1 MNKVAVMKSDTL
13 LRLEDNGRVEE
24 RSRLN
29 CVEIP
34 QTSLTDGQSTD
45 LLRCQETTEN
55 NTSIKYRRYGSRLG
69 GVKVRHKRQVLQDM
83 ARPLKHWLYKHRD
96 NPYPTKTEKVLLA
109 LGSHMTL
116 VQVSNWFANARR
128 RLKNTVRQP
137 DLSWALRIK
146 LYNKYIQ
153 GNAERLSVCS
163 DDTDSDDECPL
174 QNPISQSDFGRSS
187 SHKSVLQKQGSVLA
201 MADSANSDDSTSPP
215 SKYKSSLL
223 NRYLNDTLR
232 HMMAAKAD
240 GVTAARKR
248 RSHSESFSSNEC
260 ERDVVSPA
268 SSYETEAN
276 FVYHMDTMDYTS
288 TKSDSD
294 QQQDRGQQRQG
305 DQAWREIHAAVALTS
320 LAQGQSCTAGQSG
333 IAAPGTAT
341 SQGCTR
347 EPLTVMRTTII
358 DRMCVKGST
367 CAQGQS
373 CTVGPTIIDRMCM
386 KGSAPVLRQSC
397 TMGPTLTSRIIQ
409 KSSHISEVQTVKVA
423 LANSV

>member
-1 MNKVAVMKSDTL
+1 
-13 LRLEDNGRVEE
+13 
-24 RSRLN
+24 
-29 CVEIP
+29 
-34 QTSLTDGQSTD
+34 
-45 LLRCQETTEN
+45 
-55 NTSIKYRRYGSRLG
+55 
-69 GVKVRHKRQVLQDM
+69 M

-163 DDTDSDDECPL
+163 DDTNSDDECPL
-174 QNPISQSDFGRSS
+174 QNPISQSNFGRSS
-187 SHKSVLQKQGSVLA
+187 SHKNVLEKQGSVLA
-201 MADSANSDDSTSPP
+201 MGDSANSDDSTLPP

-232 HMMAAKAD
+232 HMMATKAD
-240 GVTAARKR
+240 GVTSGCKR

-260 ERDVVSPA
+260 DRDVVSPA

-276 FVYHMDTMDYTS
+276 FVYHMASCHGGNVQSSLKDNYRMSETLFFLGILGSFFYSFADTVDYNS
-288 TKSDSD
+288 TKCNRN
-294 QQQDRGQQRQG
+294 QQQDRGQQRQD
-305 DQAWREIHAAVALTS
+305 DQGWREIHAAVALTN
-320 LAQGQSCTAGQSG
+320 LAQGQTCTGNQSG
-333 IAAPGTAT
+333 VTVPNVAT
-341 SQGCTR
+341 VKSSTR
-347 EPLTVMRTTII
+347 EPFSLSRTAII
-358 DRMCVKGST
+358 DRVCVT
-367 CAQGQS
+367 
-373 CTVGPTIIDRMCM
+373 GPH
-386 KGSAPVLRQSC
+386 SALRQSC
-397 TMGPTLTSRIIQ
+397 TTGPTLTSRIIQ

>member
-1 MNKVAVMKSDTL
+1 MNKVAEMKSDAL
-13 LRLEDNGRVEE
+13 LHLEDNMRAEE

-29 CVEIP
+29 CVDLP
-34 QTSLTDGQSTD
+34 QSSLTDEQNAD
-45 LLRCQETTEN
+45 LLRCQDTTDD
-55 NTSIKYRRYGSRLG
+55 SSPIKYRRYGSRLG

-163 DDTDSDDECPL
+163 DDTDSDDEECPL
-174 QNPISQSDFGRSS
+174 QTPISQSDFVRSS
-187 SHKSVLQKQGSVLA
+187 SHKNVLEKQGSVLA
-201 MADSANSDDSTSPP
+201 MADSANSDDSASPP

-240 GVTAARKR
+240 SVTTARKR

-260 ERDVVSPA
+260 DRDVVSPA

-288 TKSDSD
+288 TKCDRE
-294 QQQDRGQQRQG
+294 QQQGRGQQRRG
-305 DQAWREIHAAVALTS
+305 DQGWREIHAAVALTN
-320 LAQGQSCTAGQSG
+320 LAQGQSCTADQSSMTAPRAGTGQS
-333 IAAPGTAT
+333 
-341 SQGCTR
+341 CTR
-347 EPLTVMRTTII
+347 EPFSVTRTAII
-358 DRMCVKGST
+358 DRMCVT
-367 CAQGQS
+367 
-373 CTVGPTIIDRMCM
+373 GPT
-386 KGSAPVLRQSC
+386 AALRQSC
-397 TMGPTLTSRIIQ
+397 TAGPTLTSRIIQ
-409 KSSHISEVQTVKVA
+409 KSSHISEVQTVNVA

>member
-1 MNKVAVMKSDTL
+1 MHLLIEENSALTMNKVAVMKSDAL
-13 LRLEDNGRVEE
+13 LHLEEKRRAEE
-24 RSRLN
+24 RSRLD
-29 CVEIP
+29 CVDLP
-34 QTSLTDGQSTD
+34 QSALTDGENTER
-45 LLRCQETTEN
+45 LRCQDATEN
-55 NTSIKYRRYGSRLG
+55 SSSIKYRRYGSRLG

-163 DDTDSDDECPL
+163 DDTDSDDEECPL
-174 QNPISQSDFGRSS
+174 QTPISQSDFGRSS

-201 MADSANSDDSTSPP
+201 MADSANSDDSASPP

-232 HMMAAKAD
+232 HMMVAKAD
-240 GVTAARKR
+240 GVTSGRKR
-248 RSHSESFSSNEC
+248 RSHSESFSSNDC
-260 ERDVVSPA
+260 DRDVVSPA

-276 FVYHMDTMDYTS
+276 FVYHMDTMDYSS
-288 TKSDSD
+288 TKCDRD
-294 QQQDRGQQRQG
+294 QQQGRGQQRRVDQG
-305 DQAWREIHAAVALTS
+305 WREIHAAVALTN
-320 LAQGQSCTAGQSG
+320 LAQGQSCTADQSAVTVPSAGTGQS
-333 IAAPGTAT
+333 
-341 SQGCTR
+341 CTR
-347 EPLTVMRTTII
+347 EPFSVTRTTII
-358 DRMCVKGST
+358 DRMCVT
-367 CAQGQS
+367 
-373 CTVGPTIIDRMCM
+373 GPT
-386 KGSAPVLRQSC
+386 SALRQSC
-397 TMGPTLTSRIIQ
+397 TAGPTLTSRIIQ
-409 KSSHISEVQTVKVA
+409 KSSHISEVQTVNVA

>member
-1 MNKVAVMKSDTL
+1 MDKVAVMKSDSL
-13 LRLEDNGRVEE
+13 LHLDDDRRAEE
-24 RSRLN
+24 RSRLE
-29 CVEIP
+29 CVNLS
-34 QTSLTDGQSTD
+34 QTTLTDGQNTD
-45 LLRCQETTEN
+45 LLQCQESTE
-55 NTSIKYRRYGSRLG
+55 SGSAIKYRRYGSRLT

-163 DDTDSDDECPL
+163 DDTGSDDEECPL
-174 QNPISQSDFGRSS
+174 QTPNSQPNFGRSS
-187 SHKSVLQKQGSVLA
+187 SHKSTLEKQGSVLA
-201 MADSANSDDSTSPP
+201 MADSANSDDSASPP

-232 HMMAAKAD
+232 HMMAAKAE
-240 GVTAARKR
+240 GVTPAHKR

-260 ERDVVSPA
+260 DRDVVSPA

-276 FVYHMDTMDYTS
+276 SVYHVDTMDYTS
-288 TKSDSD
+288 PKCDRDHQPD
-294 QQQDRGQQRQG
+294 QSPKRRDEQG
-305 DQAWREIHAAVALTS
+305 WREIHAAVALTN
-320 LAQGQSCTAGQSG
+320 LAQGQSCTAEHSGATVPSAATGQSC
-333 IAAPGTAT
+333 A
-341 SQGCTR
+341 QGSFSI
-347 EPLTVMRTTII
+347 MRTTIT
-358 DRMCVKGST
+358 DRLCVTG
-367 CAQGQS
+367 
-373 CTVGPTIIDRMCM
+373 
-386 KGSAPVLRQSC
+386 LRQSS
-397 TMGPTLTSRIIQ
+397 TTGPTLTSRIIQ

-423 LANSV
+423 LTNSV